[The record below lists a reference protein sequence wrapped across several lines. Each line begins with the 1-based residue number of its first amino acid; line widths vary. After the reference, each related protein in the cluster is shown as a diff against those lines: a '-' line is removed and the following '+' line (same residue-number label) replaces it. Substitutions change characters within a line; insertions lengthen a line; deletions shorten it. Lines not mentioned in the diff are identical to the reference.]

1 MRALLCPLTSPGYLY
16 PATALA
22 LELHRRGHE
31 VTLLSAAGAATAAR
45 ADGLDVHDVD
55 ALPEPGAFEVSRWFR
70 SSAAQYR
77 AVLELARAR
86 RPDVLVTS
94 VLCPGALLAAETLDL
109 PVVVLGLTCHLW
121 TFDAPHTAD
130 GADDAD
136 RGWRLEQSL
145 AMLDTARQEV
155 GLPARAPAAGMLPL
169 LGQAFLLRGH
179 PDLEPQGALLPE
191 QVRHVGPLWWEPPA
205 DPGRL
210 EQAEEFLARSDRPL
224 AYVHLGR
231 TFGGTTLWPW
241 IDAAFTGTG
250 HRAVVELGRTEEH
263 RSAPGADVL
272 TVRLPWM
279 SALLDRADLVVANGT
294 SAPVLGALLHDRP
307 LLLRPNGGEQRVI
320 ASAALRA
327 GVAAELPV
335 SAADLAHP
343 AGPVGETL
351 ADPVLRSRVRRLG
364 EALRQTKSAA
374 LAAQAVE
381 EACR

>member
-1 MRALLCPLTSPGYLY
+1 MRALLCPLIDPGYLY

-31 VTLLSAAGAATAAR
+31 VTLLSAAGAAAAAR
-45 ADGLDVHDVD
+45 ADGLDVHDMD
-55 ALPEPGAFEVSRWFR
+55 ALPERRAFEVSRWFR
-70 SSAAQYR
+70 VGAAQYR
-77 AVLELARAR
+77 AVLHLARAQ
-86 RPDVLVTS
+86 RPEVLVTS

-121 TFDAPHTAD
+121 TFDAPHPAAD
-130 GADDAD
+130 AAD
-136 RGWRLEQSL
+136 RDWRLEQSL
-145 AMLDTARQEV
+145 ALLDTARQEV
-155 GLPARAPAAGMLPL
+155 GLPARTPAAGMLPL

-179 PDLEPQGALLPE
+179 PDLEPQGAVLPE

-205 DPGRL
+205 DAGRL
-210 EQAEEFLARSDRPL
+210 EQVEEFLARSDRPL

-231 TFGGTTLWPW
+231 TFGGATLWPW

-250 HRAVVELGRTEEH
+250 YRAVVELGRTEEH
-263 RSAPGADVL
+263 RAAPGADVL
-272 TVRLPWM
+272 PVRLPWM
-279 SALLDRADLVVANGT
+279 SSLLDRADLVVANGT

-320 ASAALRA
+320 ASAAKRA

-335 SAADLAHP
+335 SAADLVHP
-343 AGPVGETL
+343 EDPVGGTL

-364 EALRQTKSAA
+364 AELRQTKSTA

-381 EACR
+381 EACH